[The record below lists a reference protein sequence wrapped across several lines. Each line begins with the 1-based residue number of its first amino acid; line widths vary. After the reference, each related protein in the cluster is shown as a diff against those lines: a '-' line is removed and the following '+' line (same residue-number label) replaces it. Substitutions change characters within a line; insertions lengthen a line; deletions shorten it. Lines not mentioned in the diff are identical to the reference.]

1 MQRRKL
7 NQENKDNKKK
17 LFILLG
23 VLALLILVGSV
34 IAIKNRNN
42 KQIEETPKETV
53 LETVKESEKETQ
65 KESSKKENK
74 KEDKKDKKVT
84 QKKDDNKKVKEEVKE
99 DGTVVIESED
109 EKGNKVVTKIKDNK
123 VEKIVTDKTGKSKT
137 ERSNINDKENS
148 GLKTKVKE
156 VVREKETKKEKSV
169 ASKPS
174 KLKQN
179 TKTEKPK
186 ENKVTKP
193 SPSKQNKPSETK
205 PSTPSKPKETK
216 KEVVRT
222 TETQS
227 ISFNTIDNYAYT
239 GGKSRVYQEG
249 RNGVRTIVKEDGKV
263 VSNTITTQPQDKII
277 ERYVKVQSAEY
288 KTIEKEVDDLDKPV
302 YRERGRA
309 RWFVYNS
316 LTGET
321 KYFYSA
327 GEAEDYMTDNEI
339 LGNWGTAEPEIIVT
353 DEIIGYETKKVK
365 EEVKVSDE
373 VWEWKH

>member
-23 VLALLILVGSV
+23 VLALLVVVGSV

-84 QKKDDNKKVKEEVKE
+84 QKKDDKKKVKEEVKE

-123 VEKIVTDKTGKSKT
+123 VEKIVTDKSGKTKT

-148 GLKTKVKE
+148 KLKTKVKE
-156 VVREKETKKEKSV
+156 EVKEKSV

-174 KLKQN
+174 KPKQN
-179 TKTEKPK
+179 TKVEKPK

-193 SPSKQNKPSETK
+193 SPSK

-249 RNGVRTIVKEDGKV
+249 RSGVRTIVKEDGKI

-288 KTIEKEVDDLDKPV
+288 KTVEKEVDDLDRPI
-302 YRERGRA
+302 YNEYGRE
-309 RWFVYNS
+309 RWFVHND

-327 GEAEDYMTDNEI
+327 KEAADYFYDNKI
-339 LGNWGTAEPEIIVT
+339 LGNWGTAETEIIVT
-353 DEIIGYETKKVK
+353 DEIVGYETKIVK

>member
-23 VLALLILVGSV
+23 VLALLVVVGSV

-53 LETVKESEKETQ
+53 LETVKESEKETT
-65 KESSKKENK
+65 KESSKKEDK
-74 KEDKKDKKVT
+74 KEDKKEKKVT
-84 QKKDDNKKVKEEVKE
+84 QKKNDNKKVKEEVKE

-109 EKGNKVVTKIKDNK
+109 EKGNKIVIKIKDNK
-123 VEKIVTDKTGKSKT
+123 VEKTVTDKSGKTKT

-148 GLKTKVKE
+148 KLKTKVKE
-156 VVREKETKKEKSV
+156 VVREKETQKEKSV

-174 KLKQN
+174 KSKQN
-179 TKTEKPK
+179 TKTE
-186 ENKVTKP
+186 
-193 SPSKQNKPSETK
+193 
-205 PSTPSKPKETK
+205 KPKETK

-239 GGKSRVYQEG
+239 GGKSRVYREG
-249 RNGVRTIVKEDGKV
+249 RSGVRTIVKEDGKV

-288 KTIEKEVDDLDKPV
+288 KTIEKEVDDLDRPI
-302 YRERGRA
+302 YNEYGRA

-327 GEAEDYMTDNEI
+327 KEASDYMTDNEI
-339 LGNWGTAEPEIIVT
+339 LGNWGTAEDEIVVT
-353 DEIIGYETKKVK
+353 DEIVGYETKIVK
-365 EEVKVSDE
+365 EEVKVQDE

>member
-23 VLALLILVGSV
+23 VLALLVVVGSV
-34 IAIKNRNN
+34 IAINN
-42 KQIEETPKETV
+42 GKKKRVEETPKETA
-53 LETVKESEKETQ
+53 LETVKETEKETE
-65 KESSKKENK
+65 KESSK
-74 KEDKKDKKVT
+74 KEDKKDKKVI
-84 QKKDDNKKVKEEVKE
+84 QKKDDKKKVKEEVKE

-123 VEKIVTDKTGKSKT
+123 VEKIVTDKSGKTKT

-156 VVREKETKKEKSV
+156 VVKEKETKKEKSV

-174 KLKQN
+174 KPKQN

-186 ENKVTKP
+186 ENKV
-193 SPSKQNKPSETK
+193 TK

-249 RNGVRTIVKEDGKV
+249 RSGVRTIVKEDGKI

-288 KTIEKEVDDLDKPV
+288 KTVEKEVDDLDKPI
-302 YRERGRA
+302 YNEYGRE
-309 RWFVYNS
+309 RWFVYNGS
-316 LTGET
+316 TGET

-327 GEAEDYMTDNEI
+327 EEARNYFRDNKI
-339 LGNWGTAEPEIIVT
+339 LGNWGTAEDEIVVT
-353 DEIIGYETKKVK
+353 DEIVGYETKIIK

>member
-1 MQRRKL
+1 MKRRKL

-23 VLALLILVGSV
+23 VLALLVVVGSA
-34 IAIKNRNN
+34 IAINN
-42 KQIEETPKETV
+42 GKKKQVEETPKETV

-65 KESSKKENK
+65 KESSKKEDK
-74 KEDKKDKKVT
+74 KEDKKDKKFT
-84 QKKDDNKKVKEEVKE
+84 PKKNDNKK
-99 DGTVVIESED
+99 
-109 EKGNKVVTKIKDNK
+109 
-123 VEKIVTDKTGKSKT
+123 
-137 ERSNINDKENS
+137 
-148 GLKTKVKE
+148 LKE
-156 VVREKETKKEKSV
+156 VVKETQKEKSV
-169 ASKPS
+169 ISKPS
-174 KLKQN
+174 I
-179 TKTEKPK
+179 
-186 ENKVTKP
+186 
-193 SPSKQNKPSETK
+193 
-205 PSTPSKPKETK
+205 PSKPKETK
-216 KEVVRT
+216 KEVIRT

-249 RNGVRTIVKEDGKV
+249 RSGVRTIVKEDGKV

-288 KTIEKEVDDLDKPV
+288 KTVEKEVDDLDRPI
-302 YRERGRA
+302 YNEYGRE
-309 RWFVYNS
+309 RWFVHND

-327 GEAEDYMTDNEI
+327 KEASDYMTDNEI
-339 LGNWGTAEPEIIVT
+339 LGNWGTAETEIVVT
-353 DEIIGYETKKVK
+353 DEIVGYETKIVK

>member
-17 LFILLG
+17 LFIILG
-23 VLALLILVGSV
+23 VLALLVVVGSV

-53 LETVKESEKETQ
+53 LETVKESEKETT

-74 KEDKKDKKVT
+74 KEENKDKKVT
-84 QKKDDNKKVKEEVKE
+84 QKKDDKKKVKEEVKE

-123 VEKIVTDKTGKSKT
+123 VEKIVTDKTGKTKT
-137 ERSNINDKENS
+137 EKSNINDKENS
-148 GLKTKVKE
+148 KLKTKVKE
-156 VVREKETKKEKSV
+156 VVKEKSV

-174 KLKQN
+174 TPKQN

-193 SPSKQNKPSETK
+193 SQSKPNKPNETK

-249 RNGVRTIVKEDGKV
+249 RSGVRTIVKEDGKV

-302 YRERGRA
+302 YRRIVKE
-309 RWFVYNS
+309 RWFVHND

-327 GEAEDYMTDNEI
+327 KEASDYMTDNEI
-339 LGNWGTAEPEIIVT
+339 LGNWGTADSEVT
-353 DEIIGYETKKVK
+353 YSDEIIGYDTKIVK

>member
-23 VLALLILVGSV
+23 VLALLVVVGSV

-84 QKKDDNKKVKEEVKE
+84 QKKDDKKKVKEEVKE

-123 VEKIVTDKTGKSKT
+123 VEKIVTDKSGKTKT

-148 GLKTKVKE
+148 KLKTKVKK
-156 VVREKETKKEKSV
+156 VVKEKSV

-174 KLKQN
+174 KPKQN
-179 TKTEKPK
+179 TKVEKPK

-193 SPSKQNKPSETK
+193 SPSK

-249 RNGVRTIVKEDGKV
+249 RSGVRTIVKEDGKI

-288 KTIEKEVDDLDKPV
+288 KTVEKEVDDLDRPI
-302 YRERGRA
+302 YNEYGRE
-309 RWFVYNS
+309 RWFVYNGS
-316 LTGET
+316 TGET

-327 GEAEDYMTDNEI
+327 GEARDYFINNGI
-339 LGNWGTAEPEIIVT
+339 LGNWGTAETEIVVT
-353 DEIIGYETKKVK
+353 DEIVGYETKIVK

>member
-7 NQENKDNKKK
+7 NQENKENKKK

-23 VLALLILVGSV
+23 VLALLVVVGSV
-34 IAIKNRNN
+34 IAINN
-42 KQIEETPKETV
+42 GKKKRVEETPKETV

-65 KESSKKENK
+65 KESSKKEDK

-123 VEKIVTDKTGKSKT
+123 VEKIVTDKSGKTKT

-148 GLKTKVKE
+148 KLKTKVKE

-174 KLKQN
+174 KPKQN

-193 SPSKQNKPSETK
+193 SPSK
-205 PSTPSKPKETK
+205 PKETK
-216 KEVVRT
+216 KEVIRT

-249 RNGVRTIVKEDGKV
+249 RSGVRTIVKEDGKV

-288 KTIEKEVDDLDKPV
+288 KTVEKEVDDLDKPI
-302 YRERGRA
+302 YNEYGRE
-309 RWFVYNS
+309 RWFVYNGS
-316 LTGET
+316 TGET

-327 GEAEDYMTDNEI
+327 EEARNYFRDNKI
-339 LGNWGTAEPEIIVT
+339 LGNWGTAEDEIVVT
-353 DEIIGYETKKVK
+353 DEIVGYETKIIK

>member
-23 VLALLILVGSV
+23 VLALLVVVGSV

-42 KQIEETPKETV
+42 KQVEETPKETV

-123 VEKIVTDKTGKSKT
+123 VEKIVTDKTGKTKT

-156 VVREKETKKEKSV
+156 VVKEKSV

-174 KLKQN
+174 TPKQN

-193 SPSKQNKPSETK
+193 SPSKPSK

-249 RNGVRTIVKEDGKV
+249 RSGVKTIVKEDGKV

-288 KTIEKEVDDLDKPV
+288 KTVEKEVDNLDRPI
-302 YRERGRA
+302 YNEYGRE
-309 RWFVYNS
+309 RWFVHND

-327 GEAEDYMTDNEI
+327 GEAEDYMLNNAI
-339 LGNWGTAEPEIIVT
+339 LGNWGTAETEIVVT
-353 DEIIGYETKKVK
+353 DEIVGYETKIVK